1 MLVKRGGRSL
11 DQSKF
16 LATNFANSNILTN
29 EEIIRV
35 KNQREGPI
43 QGNKTSKTSNGS
55 LEGAVAINRYIN
67 FRYSVV

>member
-1 MLVKRGGRSL
+1 MK
-11 DQSKF
+11 
-16 LATNFANSNILTN
+16 A
-29 EEIIRV
+29 